1 MLQPSWHGA
10 CPFTA
15 GTRRPDEP
23 YPGREALRSA
33 GPVVLAEAPA
43 GGPVAIV
50 TTAALARAVLGDPR
64 MVKDSAW
71 APPDWD
77 PRAAELEPTA
87 SQALSLTTTEG
98 APHAALRRAHAPML
112 SPRRMRARRD
122 AMRDTARELLA
133 APDDGPVDLMADFTT
148 RYPLAVVGDLL
159 GVPRAM
165 LDDAVEACRRMF
177 GDEDEVA
184 AAMGGFARL
193 AATAMQHDGLAR
205 ELRERLPADVTDEQV
220 HYLLFTLLFVG
231 QLTTGPALGFVLAR
245 VLAAG
250 DGARRSS
257 TRGNGDAW
265 DGDTTALVDDVL
277 RRDPPAPFTLWRFTA
292 REVELAGI
300 VLPPRTPVLVDL
312 AGTADDP
319 AAGPGPGLAFGAGP
333 HLCAA
338 VHLARAELV
347 AAVDVLVTD
356 FPDARLAVPAADLRR
371 IDPGGIAGSR
381 LAALPVEG
389 LRPRER
395 SGSS

>member
-1 MLQPSWHGA
+1 
-10 CPFTA
+10 
-15 GTRRPDEP
+15 
-23 YPGREALRSA
+23 
-33 GPVVLAEAPA
+33 
-43 GGPVAIV
+43 
-50 TTAALARAVLGDPR
+50 
-64 MVKDSAW
+64 
-71 APPDWD
+71 
-77 PRAAELEPTA
+77 
-87 SQALSLTTTEG
+87 
-98 APHAALRRAHAPML
+98 ML

-133 APDDGPVDLMADFTT
+133 DLGGGPVDLMADFTT
-148 RYPLAVVGDLL
+148 RYPLAVAGDLL

-205 ELRERLPADVTDEQV
+205 ELRERLPADITDEQV

-245 VLAAG
+245 VLVGG
-250 DGARRSS
+250 DEDPA
-257 TRGNGDAW
+257 
-265 DGDTTALVDDVL
+265 ALVDDVL
-277 RRDPPAPFTLWRFTA
+277 RRDPPAPFTLWRFTVQ
-292 REVELAGI
+292 EVELAGV

-319 AAGPGPGLAFGAGP
+319 DAGPGPGLAFGAGP

-381 LAALPVEG
+381 LAVLPVHG

>member
-1 MLQPSWHGA
+1 MLQQSSHGA
-10 CPFTA
+10 CPFIA
-15 GTRRPDEP
+15 GTRQPDEP
-23 YPGREALRSA
+23 YPGRAALRSA

-50 TTAALARAVLGDPR
+50 TTAALARVVLGDPR
-64 MVKDSAW
+64 IVKDTAW
-71 APPDWD
+71 APPEWD

-87 SQALSLTTTEG
+87 AQALSLTTTEG

-112 SPRRMRARRD
+112 SPRRMRARRG

-133 APDDGPVDLMADFTT
+133 GLGEGPVDLMADFTT
-148 RYPLAVVGDLL
+148 RYPLAVAGDLL

-177 GDEDEVA
+177 GDEADVA

-193 AATAMQHDGLAR
+193 AATAMQHEGLAR
-205 ELRERLPADVTDEQV
+205 ELRERLPADVSDEQV

-245 VLAAG
+245 VLTEGAG
-250 DGARRSS
+250 DTA
-257 TRGNGDAW
+257 
-265 DGDTTALVDDVL
+265 ALVDDVL

-292 REVELAGI
+292 QEVELAGV

-312 AGTADDP
+312 AGTAGDP
-319 AAGPGPGLAFGAGP
+319 DAGPGPGLAFGAGP

-356 FPDARLAVPAADLRR
+356 FPDARLAVPATDLRR
-371 IDPGGIAGSR
+371 VDPGGIAGSR

>member
-1 MLQPSWHGA
+1 MLQQSSHGA
-10 CPFTA
+10 CPFAA

-64 MVKDSAW
+64 LVKDSAW

-87 SQALSLTTTEG
+87 AQALSLTTTEG

-133 APDDGPVDLMADFTT
+133 EQGEGPVDLMADFTT

-193 AATAMQHDGLAR
+193 AATAMQHEGLAR

-245 VLAAG
+245 VLTEGAEDTAG
-250 DGARRSS
+250 
-257 TRGNGDAW
+257 
-265 DGDTTALVDDVL
+265 LVDDVM

-292 REVELAGI
+292 QEVELAGV

-319 AAGPGPGLAFGAGP
+319 DAGPGPGLAFGAGP

-381 LAALPVEG
+381 LAALPVHG

>member
-1 MLQPSWHGA
+1 MLQQSSHGT

-50 TTAALARAVLGDPR
+50 TTAALARDVLHDPR
-64 MVKDSAW
+64 IVKDTAW
-71 APPDWD
+71 APPGWD

-87 SQALSLTTTEG
+87 ARALSLTTTEG

-112 SPRRMRARRD
+112 SLRRTRVRRG

-133 APDDGPVDLMADFTT
+133 GLGEGPVDLMDDFTT

-177 GDEDEVA
+177 GDDADVA

-245 VLAAG
+245 VLAEG
-250 DGARRSS
+250 GARD
-257 TRGNGDAW
+257 GNTA
-265 DGDTTALVDDVL
+265 ALVDDVL

-292 REVELAGI
+292 QEVELAGV
-300 VLPPRTPVLVDL
+300 VLPPRTPVLVDV

-319 AAGPGPGLAFGAGP
+319 DAGPGPGLAFGAGP

-356 FPDARLAVPAADLRR
+356 FPDARPTVPATDLRR
-371 IDPGGIAGSR
+371 LDPGGIAGSR